1 MFSDAQ
7 RERLQSGSAEWG
19 LNIDAATV
27 ERFARFADILEEGN
41 QRLNLTRVP
50 PSEFDML
57 HFLDSLA
64 LAAVAPPPQADATLL
79 DVGTGAGFPGLPLAL
94 VYPQLRVTLMD
105 GTRKRLDFLDA
116 AISALGLTNVSTL
129 HGRAEE
135 IARLPAHR
143 RRYDFVTARAVAKM
157 PQLVEWLLPL
167 VRTGGL
173 AIAYKS
179 RETALELQE
188 ADGALKR
195 LGGKWEK
202 VVEVALPGTEIVRKL
217 ILIRCRERRGA

>member
-7 RERLQSGSAEWG
+7 RERLRAGAEVWG
-19 LNIDAATV
+19 LPLDTATI
-27 ERFARFADILEEGN
+27 ERFVRFADLLEEGN

-50 PSEFDML
+50 PAEFETL

-64 LAAVAPPPQADATLL
+64 LAAVLTPPSEATLL
-79 DVGTGAGFPGLPLAL
+79 DVGTGAGFPGLPLAM
-94 VYPQLRVTLMD
+94 VYPHLRVTLMD
-105 GTRKRLDFLDA
+105 GTRKRLDFLDE
-116 AISALGLTNVSTL
+116 AISTLGLTNVKTL

-143 RRYDFVTARAVAKM
+143 RHYDLVTARAVAKM
-157 PQLVEWLLPL
+157 PQLAEWMLPL

-179 RETALELQE
+179 LDTALEMQE
-188 ADGALKR
+188 ADGVLKR

-217 ILIRCRERRGA
+217 ILIRSRERRNP